1 VNGCRAFWLFLLNQS
16 LINLYRIYTESL
28 VNYIQK
34 ITAMKSIIKSLFV
47 LLFGIIISL
56 PFHVWAQKKT
66 GFHVLTDFQIHSTG
80 GWDYITVDAATKRVY
95 VSHGM
100 QVNILDAVTGDS
112 VGYIPDTKGVHGIAI
127 ASAFNKGYTSNGRGN
142 NVTVFD
148 LKTNQVLK
156 QVNAGTNPDA
166 IFYDDFS
173 KKVYAF
179 NGRSKDAT
187 VIDAATDSVV
197 ATIPLGGK
205 PETGVSD
212 GKGKVFVNIE
222 DTNEEVE
229 IDAAT
234 FKILNRWKLEGGE
247 EPSGLAIDR
256 ETERLFIGCGGNK
269 TMIVLDA
276 TNGNILGKFPIGRCD
291 GVAFDPGLKQA
302 YSSNG
307 EGTISVVRELSAS
320 KFEFVENIPTEPGA
334 RTIAVD
340 EITHKLYLPTAQ
352 LKPVEP
358 TTANPNP
365 RPQQVPG
372 TFHIVVVGK

>member
-1 VNGCRAFWLFLLNQS
+1 
-16 LINLYRIYTESL
+16 
-28 VNYIQK
+28 
-34 ITAMKSIIKSLFV
+34 MKSIFKRLAVLF
-47 LLFGIIISL
+47 IIVIIL
-56 PFHVWAQKKT
+56 PNLATAQKKT
-66 GFHVLTDFQIHSTG
+66 GFHVLTDFPVHSSG
-80 GWDYITVDAATKRVY
+80 GWDYITVDGATKRVY
-95 VSHGM
+95 ASHGM

-127 ASAFNKGYTSNGRGN
+127 ATEFNKGYTSNGRGN
-142 NVTVFD
+142 NISVFD

-166 IFYDDFS
+166 IFYDEFS

-187 VIDAATDSVV
+187 VIDAATDEVV

-222 DTNEEVE
+222 DTGEEVE
-229 IDAAT
+229 IDAT
-234 FKILNRWKLEGGE
+234 TYKILNRWKLAGGE
-247 EPSGLAIDR
+247 EPSGLAMDR
-256 ETERLFIGCGGNK
+256 KTERLFIGCGGNH

-276 TNGNILGKFPIGRCD
+276 VNGKIMGTFPIGGCD
-291 GVAFDPGLKQA
+291 GVAFDPELKQA

-307 EGTISVVRELSAS
+307 EGTITVVRELSAD
-320 KFEFVENIPTEPGA
+320 KFELVENITTEPGA
-334 RTIAVD
+334 RTIGID
-340 EITHKLYLPTAQ
+340 TFTHKLYLPTAQ

-358 TTANPNP
+358 TAANAHP

>member
-1 VNGCRAFWLFLLNQS
+1 
-16 LINLYRIYTESL
+16 
-28 VNYIQK
+28 
-34 ITAMKSIIKSLFV
+34 MKSFIKPIKPLCM
-47 LLFGIIISL
+47 LLFSIAISVPAHL
-56 PFHVWAQKKT
+56 FAQEKT
-66 GFHVLTDFQIHSTG
+66 GFHVLKDFPIHSSG
-80 GWDYITVDAATKRVY
+80 GWDYITADGASNRIY

-100 QVNILDAVTGDS
+100 QVNILDATTGDS

-127 ASAFNKGYTSNGRGN
+127 AHDFNKGYTSNGRGN
-142 NVTVFD
+142 NITVFD

-222 DTNEEVE
+222 DTGEEVE

-234 FKILNRWKLEGGE
+234 YKVLNRWKLEGGE
-247 EPSGLAIDR
+247 ETSGLAMDR
-256 ETERLFIGCGGNK
+256 QTDRLFIGCGGNQ

-276 TNGNILGKFPIGRCD
+276 TNGSIVAKFPIGRCD
-291 GVAFDPGLKQA
+291 GVGFDPALKLA

-307 EGTISVVRELSAS
+307 EGTVTVVRELSAS
-320 KFEFVENIPTEPGA
+320 KFEFVENITTEPGA
-334 RTIAVD
+334 RTIGVD
-340 EITHKLYLPTAQ
+340 TNTHKIYLPTSQ
-352 LKPVEP
+352 MKPAPAP
-358 TTANPNP
+358 TADNAHP
-365 RPQQVPG
+365 RPQQIPG

>member
-1 VNGCRAFWLFLLNQS
+1 
-16 LINLYRIYTESL
+16 
-28 VNYIQK
+28 
-34 ITAMKSIIKSLFV
+34 
-47 LLFGIIISL
+47 
-56 PFHVWAQKKT
+56 
-66 GFHVLTDFQIHSTG
+66 
-80 GWDYITVDAATKRVY
+80 
-95 VSHGM
+95 M
-100 QVNILDAVTGDS
+100 QVNILDAKTGDS
-112 VGYIPDTKGVHGIAI
+112 VGYIPYTKGVHGIAI
-127 ASAFNKGYTSNGRGN
+127 AHEFNKGYTSNGRGN
-142 NVTVFD
+142 NITVFD

-187 VIDAATDSVV
+187 VIDCATDSVV

-222 DTNEEVE
+222 DTGEEAE

-234 FKILNRWKLEGGE
+234 YKVINRWKLTGGE
-247 EPSGLAIDR
+247 EPSGLAMDR
-256 ETERLFIGCGGNK
+256 KTDRLFIGCGGNQ

-276 TNGNILGKFPIGRCD
+276 TNGNIVGKFPIGRCD
-291 GVAFDPGLKQA
+291 GVGFDPKLKLA

-307 EGTISVVRELSAS
+307 EGTITVVREINAN

-334 RTIAVD
+334 RTIGVD
-340 EITHKLYLPTAQ
+340 TETHKIYLPTA
-352 LKPVEP
+352 KSNPVAA
-358 TTANPNP
+358 TADNPHP
-365 RPQQVPG
+365 RPQQIPG
-372 TFHIVVVGK
+372 TFHVVVVGK

>member
-1 VNGCRAFWLFLLNQS
+1 
-16 LINLYRIYTESL
+16 
-28 VNYIQK
+28 
-34 ITAMKSIIKSLFV
+34 MKSIIKPLCL
-47 LLFGIIISL
+47 LLFSIVMIAPNHL
-56 PFHVWAQKKT
+56 FAQKKT
-66 GFHVLTDFQIHSTG
+66 GFHVLTDFPIHSSG
-80 GWDYITVDAATKRVY
+80 GWDYITVDGSTKLIY
-95 VSHGM
+95 ASHGT
-100 QVNILDAVTGDS
+100 QVNILNATTGDS

-127 ASAFNKGYTSNGRGN
+127 AHEFNKGYTSNGRAN

-156 QVNAGTNPDA
+156 TVDAGTNPDA

-187 VIDAATDSVV
+187 VIDAATDAVV

-222 DTNEEVE
+222 DTGEEVE

-234 FKILNRWKLEGGE
+234 YKILNRWKLTGGE
-247 EPSGLAIDR
+247 EPSGLDIDR
-256 ETERLFIGCGGNK
+256 KTERLFIGCGGNQ

-276 TNGNILGKFPIGRCD
+276 TNGAILGKFPIGRCD
-291 GVAFDPGLKQA
+291 GMAFDPELKLA

-307 EGTISVVRELSAS
+307 EGTISVVREVNAN
-320 KFEFVENIPTEPGA
+320 KFEFVENIPTEAGA
-334 RTIAVD
+334 RTIGIDVYS
-340 EITHKLYLPTAQ
+340 HKLYLPTAQ
-352 LKPVEP
+352 MKPVEP
-358 TTANPNP
+358 TAENAHP
-365 RPQQVPG
+365 RPQQIPG

>member
-1 VNGCRAFWLFLLNQS
+1 
-16 LINLYRIYTESL
+16 
-28 VNYIQK
+28 
-34 ITAMKSIIKSLFV
+34 MKSILKPLCI
-47 LLFGIIISL
+47 LLFSAAISL
-56 PFHVWAQKKT
+56 PAPIWAQKKT
-66 GFHVLTDFQIHSTG
+66 GFHVLTVFPIHSTG
-80 GWDYITVDAATKRVY
+80 GWDYITVDGAAKRVY
-95 VSHGM
+95 ASHGM
-100 QVNILDAVTGDS
+100 QVNILDATTGDS

-127 ASAFNKGYTSNGRGN
+127 ATEFNKGYTSNGRGN
-142 NVTVFD
+142 NITVFD

-156 QVNAGTNPDA
+156 QVDAGTNPDA

-187 VIDAATDSVV
+187 VIDAATDAVV

-222 DTNEEVE
+222 DTGEEVE
-229 IDAAT
+229 IDAT
-234 FKILNRWKLEGGE
+234 TYKILNRWKLEGGE

-256 ETERLFIGCGGNK
+256 ETGRLFVGCGGNQ

-276 TNGNILGKFPIGRCD
+276 TNGNILAKFPIGRCD
-291 GVAFDPGLKQA
+291 GMAFDPGLKLA

-307 EGTISVVRELSAS
+307 EGTISVVRELSPD

-334 RTIAVD
+334 RTIGID
-340 EITHKLYLPTAQ
+340 TYTHKLYLPTAQ
-352 LKPVEP
+352 LKPAEP
-358 TTANPNP
+358 TADNPHP

-372 TFHIVVVGK
+372 TFHIVVVGA